1 MLLFSNKV
9 VWSHFYSEIHGKVL
23 GVFKYTGIIGKGNV
37 IKGLVVYNTII
48 KVKSV
53 AKDLANR

>member
-9 VWSHFYSEIHGKVL
+9 VWSHFYSEIHEKFVSL
-23 GVFKYTGIIGKGNV
+23 FSYIGIIGKGNA